1 MNKIVTDKIDELIP
15 LCKTYHVK
23 SMYAFGAVCTDSF
36 NDNSD
41 IDFMI
46 TFENLSIGQNSDN
59 YVDLHHKLQELFGRR
74 IDLLTDL
81 TLSNLYTRD
90 RLEQTKQL
98 IYAG

>member
-46 TFENLSIGQNSDN
+46 TFEKLSATQNADN

-81 TLSNLYTRD
+81 TISNPYIID
-90 RLEQTKQL
+90 RFEQTKLL
-98 IYAG
+98 IYEG

>member
-1 MNKIVTDKIDELIP
+1 MNKIVTDKIDESKQ

-46 TFENLSIGQNSDN
+46 TFGNHSIGQNSDN

-81 TLSNLYTRD
+81 TISNPYIID
-90 RLEQTKQL
+90 RFEQTKQL
-98 IYAG
+98 IFEA

>member
-1 MNKIVTDKIDELIP
+1 MNKIVTDRIEELRQ
-15 LCKTYHVK
+15 LCKDYNVK

-46 TFENLSIGQNSDN
+46 IFEDNSVVRNSIK
-59 YVDLHHKLQELFGRR
+59 YVELHFKLQDLFGRK

-81 TLSNLYTRD
+81 SLSNLYTRD

-98 IYAG
+98 IFEA